1 MRPVTASEGLNLLTA
16 LGVNVLVRDADTV
29 TLALHGR
36 RTIARVHVRRS
47 PPSRWDIQ
55 RDVEFGRSRDPAP
68 DILLYVV
75 PKASAGLAEAASVD
89 SRIAVV
95 SVQDRVVILAGKK
108 IEDTL
113 PGALSSA
120 RGPAGARGRVAWGRF
135 ALLRVLLR
143 TSRPRAQT
151 GLAAECGVS
160 QVTISNGLRAL
171 DTAVVRDEGGWR
183 APRPETLW
191 DQFLA
196 EYPGPQGISSY
207 WLSLDAIVRQ
217 AQTVRDA
224 AAELDVLVSGDPA
237 ADLLAPWRVA
247 RRAVVYARTG
257 LDLARLGFSETTPEN
272 ATLEYVVP
280 ADPTIWSTARA
291 WTSAVSG
298 WTADPVLV
306 AWDVQRTGGPDAA
319 DAVERIQRTVLDG
332 LLP

>member
-1 MRPVTASEGLNLLTA
+1 MRPVTASEGIDLLTA

-29 TLALHGR
+29 SLTLQGR

-55 RDVEFGRSRDPAP
+55 RDVESDRTRDPAP

-75 PKASAGLAEAASVD
+75 PKASAGLAEAATAD
-89 SRIAVV
+89 SKIAVV
-95 SVQDRVVILAGKK
+95 SVQDRVVILAGTRM
-108 IEDTL
+108 EDTL
-113 PGALSSA
+113 PGAPASA
-120 RGPAGARGRVAWGRF
+120 RGPAAARGRVAWGRF

-151 GLAAECGVS
+151 DLAAECGVS
-160 QVTISNGLRAL
+160 QVTISNSLRAL
-171 DTAVVRDEGGWR
+171 GTTVAREMGGWR

-207 WLSLDAIVRQ
+207 WLGLEPIVHQ

-257 LDLARLGFSETTPEN
+257 LDLARLGFSETTREN

-280 ADPTIWSTARA
+280 ADPTIWSTAQT
-291 WTSAVSG
+291 WTSTVSG

-319 DAVERIQRTVLDG
+319 DAVERIRRTVLASW
-332 LLP
+332 LP